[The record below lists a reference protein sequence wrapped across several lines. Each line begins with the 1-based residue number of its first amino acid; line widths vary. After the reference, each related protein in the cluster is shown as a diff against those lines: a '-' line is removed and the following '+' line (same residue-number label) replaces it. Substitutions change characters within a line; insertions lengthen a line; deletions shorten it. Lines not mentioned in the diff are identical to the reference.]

1 MENLV
6 NFCKQTPLF
15 IEERFKNQNQKK
27 EKTQL
32 VMAAASVE
40 EKKHH
45 FVYYVLGDEDKAKE
59 FKKNFDKYI
68 GNSKNKL
75 HLVSKIKET
84 YEKPAYRFLIVTD
97 NFIEHWPTISGISW
111 VKDMIGKDN
120 VVPILYPTMENVPTV
135 LRSPVVK
142 SIKFKPDDDLLYTQV
157 LKEMLRKEVKHNG
170 PSIVPNEKMFSCDEE
185 NGAKAE
191 WSKLQEF
198 CVVL

>member
-1 MENLV
+1 M
-6 NFCKQTPLF
+6 
-15 IEERFKNQNQKK
+15 RS
-27 EKTQL
+27 QL
-32 VMAAASVE
+32 
-40 EKKHH
+40 
-45 FVYYVLGDEDKAKE
+45 
-59 FKKNFDKYI
+59 
-68 GNSKNKL
+68 
-75 HLVSKIKET
+75 
-84 YEKPAYRFLIVTD
+84 VTD

-111 VKDMIGKDN
+111 VKDMIGKYN
-120 VVPILYPTMENVPTV
+120 VVPILFPTMENVPTV

>member
-27 EKTQL
+27 GKTQL

-59 FKKNFDKYI
+59 FKKKFDKYI

-120 VVPILYPTMENVPTV
+120 VVPILFPTMENVPTV

-170 PSIVPNEKMFSCDEE
+170 PSIVPKQFVLYIYCM
-185 NGAKAE
+185 
-191 WSKLQEF
+191 F
-198 CVVL
+198 CVFFVYITTSSLVV

>member
-59 FKKNFDKYI
+59 F
-68 GNSKNKL
+68 
-75 HLVSKIKET
+75 
-84 YEKPAYRFLIVTD
+84 
-97 NFIEHWPTISGISW
+97 
-111 VKDMIGKDN
+111 
-120 VVPILYPTMENVPTV
+120 
-135 LRSPVVK
+135 
-142 SIKFKPDDDLLYTQV
+142 
-157 LKEMLRKEVKHNG
+157 
-170 PSIVPNEKMFSCDEE
+170 
-185 NGAKAE
+185 
-191 WSKLQEF
+191 
-198 CVVL
+198 